1 MIVPDCYASRMHRT
15 LPLLA
20 ALTFSLATAAQTTQY
35 AGIVKAVPQG
45 QTLSLTLN
53 YIDFFVLGDPAG
65 DAQAMK
71 LGGYKTKQEL
81 YDANPAGWYARDIN
95 PKLRTL
101 KTDAKTVFELV
112 CLKLP
117 GGVIKV
123 NRDVFLAAYQG
134 KNPIPDCNWDFA
146 GGMVKMRLEGTRILR
161 ITQQY
166 LP

>member
-1 MIVPDCYASRMHRT
+1 MHRIP
-15 LPLLA
+15 PLLV
-20 ALTFSLATAAQTTQY
+20 ALTFNLASAAQTTQY
-35 AGIVKAVPQG
+35 AGITKVVPQG
-45 QTLSLTLN
+45 QTLTLTLN
-53 YIDFFVLGDPAG
+53 YIDFILLGDPAG

-71 LGGYKTKQEL
+71 LGGYKTRQEL
-81 YDANPAGWYARDIN
+81 YDDNPAGWYARDIN

-101 KTDAKTVFELV
+101 NTNTSTVFELV
-112 CLKLP
+112 CLKFP

-134 KNPIPDCNWDFA
+134 KNPIPDCNWDFT
-146 GGMVKMRLEGTRILR
+146 GGMVKMRLDGTRILR